1 MAGVG
6 CRVGKGVGATPR
18 GGRLANSVPR
28 MQGADA
34 SLRVHAAI
42 GLAGGAWV
50 PPSDV
55 PQSSSFQLTPVMKR
69 RSIL

>member
-6 CRVGKGVGATPR
+6 CRVGKGVGATLR
-18 GGRLANSVPR
+18 GP
-28 MQGADA
+28 DA
-34 SLRVHAAI
+34 
-42 GLAGGAWV
+42 
-50 PPSDV
+50 